1 MRLHLLSELNAER
14 KARRAAIV
22 VTDMTSGAQRLV
34 REAEIEND
42 ELADILKQQ
51 LSTAKSAQVESENAD
66 YFIELHLPAPVMV
79 ITGAVH
85 ISQTLAPMA
94 EMLGYDVT
102 IIDPRTA
109 FATPERFPQ
118 TKIVADWPDRA
129 FQRIK
134 LDRWTA
140 LIALTHDPKVD
151 DPALEAALKANC
163 FYVGA
168 LGSRTTHAKRLER
181 LSRAGVSAELLARIR
196 GPVGLAI
203 KAATPGEI
211 SVSILAEV
219 TQALRSTGQP

>member
-34 REAEIEND
+34 RENEIEND
-42 ELADILKQQ
+42 ELADILKRQ
-51 LSTAKSAQVESENAD
+51 LSTAKSERVESENTD

-109 FATPERFPQ
+109 FAMPERFPR

-151 DPALEAALKANC
+151 DPALETALKANC

-168 LGSRTTHAKRLER
+168 LGSRTTHAKRLDR

-219 TQALRSTGQP
+219 TQALRSAGQP

>member
-34 REAEIEND
+34 RESEIEND
-42 ELADILKQQ
+42 ELADILKRQ
-51 LSTAKSAQVESENAD
+51 LLTAKSARIESENAD

-118 TKIVADWPDRA
+118 TKIIADWPDRA
-129 FQRIK
+129 FQGIK
-134 LDRWTA
+134 LDRWTS
-140 LIALTHDPKVD
+140 LIALTHDPKID

-219 TQALRSTGQP
+219 TQALRSAGQP

>member
-1 MRLHLLSELNAER
+1 MRLHLLSELNTER

-22 VTDMTSGAQRLV
+22 VTDMASGAQRLV
-34 REAEIEND
+34 RETEIEND
-42 ELADILKQQ
+42 EFADILKKQ
-51 LSTAKSAQVESENAD
+51 LSTAKSAQIESENTD

-85 ISQTLAPMA
+85 VSQTLAPMA
-94 EMLGYDVT
+94 KMLGYDVT

-109 FATPERFPQ
+109 FASPERFPQ
-118 TKIVADWPDRA
+118 TKIIVDWPDRA
-129 FQRIK
+129 FQEIK

-140 LIALTHDPKVD
+140 MIALTHDPKID

-168 LGSRTTHAKRLER
+168 LGSRITHAKRLDR
-181 LSRAGVSAELLARIR
+181 LSRIGMSADLLGRIR

-219 TQALRSTGQP
+219 TQALRSMGQL